1 MPTPIPCPDAH
12 DRHAMPRDGLPGFL
26 PAGDRRCAAT
36 EDDNLPRDEWIA
48 LARALFN
55 QRTSFPE
62 HALLF
67 APGFDTTGASA
78 ARLLRLTRPLLPADE
93 GQHLISVRWLSYAM
107 VEVTTL
113 LNDQGPACLL
123 QQGFLV
129 FMQGGAR
136 LATSRA
142 YFLFADARDAL
153 GFSTGPADKLRQFEP
168 VAPSTLRKSPEMAL
182 RYPARIRQ

>member
-1 MPTPIPCPDAH
+1 MRTPAPYPDAH
-12 DRHAMPRDGLPGFL
+12 ERRTMPREGLPFF
-26 PAGDRRCAAT
+26 PTVERQCADT
-36 EDDNLPRDEWIA
+36 EDSHLTRDEWIA
-48 LARALFN
+48 VARALFN

-67 APGFDTTGASA
+67 ATGFDTTGASA
-78 ARLLRLTRPLLPADE
+78 ARLLRLTRPLLPAHE

-129 FMQGGAR
+129 SMQGGAR

-142 YFLFADARDAL
+142 YFLFADAREAL
-153 GFSTGPADKLRQFEP
+153 GLSTGPADKPRQFEP
-168 VAPSTLRKSPEMAL
+168 VAPLTLRRSQGMAL
-182 RYPARIRQ
+182 CYPARIRQ